1 MKAFKGKCIHMTDKI
16 INIVLQRSLPNK
28 KKNKKTKL
36 LLLLNWGIL
45 LILILH
51 VRVTGVILNLSSL
64 SIARNII
71 GKQLICTLSRDG
83 LNESLGWSINV
94 MLDKSRSG

>member
-1 MKAFKGKCIHMTDKI
+1 MTDKI

-36 LLLLNWGIL
+36 LLLNWGIL

-51 VRVTGVILNLSSL
+51 VRVMGVILNLSSL

-71 GKQLICTLSRDG
+71 GKQLICTLRRDG
-83 LNESLGWSINV
+83 LNGSLGWSINV